1 MHHVPIKESRTL
13 LAIPLAATAL
23 AAFLTFDPQGWLGDV
38 IMDSLTGA
46 LAAFGAL
53 FAGVRLAL
61 GVDSQ
66 QGRRLWQCILAIF
79 VLVAIGE
86 FVEPYTDQLER
97 QLGLDIDVDI
107 DHLLLLAV
115 APIALWFISKLEPMP
130 RWASASVIAGFILQI
145 AATILDVYEHTTNA
159 RAHVRADLIELYTDM
174 AQFLSMQFYMLAAF
188 LIIAEVKAYQL
199 QGNGAIIED
208 RIWPPATSMLAPL
221 RYRNRPISRLR
232 RTYNRALWRSLPLW
246 KLPIAV
252 VAIPVWPFAVLASS
266 IRQLRR
272 HGGRTKALSGR
283 SYRAQMADH
292 FVIGVTANFWPNQY
306 YKFELYRP
314 ELRPRAYEYLRRTE
328 TKRGLFKLLRY
339 DHSDRGRF
347 GDKLLFFQACE
358 EAGVR
363 SVPVIL
369 AVEHGAIV
377 HPDSGRAPSLP
388 RAGLFLKPR
397 SGRGGSGAEIVRY
410 EAGGYVLM
418 DGRTLTEEQLI
429 AELMA
434 RSVSCPLLVEPRLT
448 NHPALSAVHMNALA
462 TVRVL
467 TATDV
472 RGRGKVLAAA
482 LRMPSRAESVID
494 NFHAGGIASA
504 VDIETGALGPA
515 TDLGL
520 KDDTAWHRRH
530 PVTDG
535 QIEGLR
541 VPHWQE
547 MVQLAEISHTKLAD
561 RIVIGWDIAPLP
573 DGPCI
578 IEANAAPDLD
588 IIQRTMRAPLGNGE
602 LGRLMAYHLEAQ
614 AAASR

>member
-1 MHHVPIKESRTL
+1 MHQVPIKESRTL
-13 LAIPLAATAL
+13 LVIPLAATAL
-23 AAFLTFDPQGWLGDV
+23 AVFLTLDPQGWLSDV

-46 LAAFGAL
+46 LATFGAL

-86 FVEPYTDQLER
+86 FVEPYTDRLEQR
-97 QLGLDIDVDI
+97 LGLDNI

-115 APIALWFISKLEPMP
+115 APIALRFTSKLEPMP
-130 RWASASVIAGFILQI
+130 RWARASLMAGFIFQI
-145 AATILDVYEHTTNA
+145 TATVLDVYDDRMAA
-159 RAHVRADLIELYTDM
+159 RFDIGADKVELYTDM

-188 LIIAEVKAYQL
+188 LIIAEIKAYQL

-208 RIWPPATSMLAPL
+208 RVWPPAVSMLAPL
-221 RYRNRPISRLR
+221 RYRNKPINQLR
-232 RTYNRALWRSLPLW
+232 RSYHRALWRSLPLW
-246 KLPIAV
+246 NLPIAV
-252 VAIPVWPFAVLASS
+252 VAIPIWPFAVLAASA
-266 IRQLRR
+266 RQVRR
-272 HGGRTKALSGR
+272 YGARTKALSGR
-283 SYRAQMADH
+283 SYVEQMNDH
-292 FVIGVTANFWPNQY
+292 FIIGMTANFWPHQY

-328 TKRGLFKLLRY
+328 TKGGLYKLLRT
-339 DHSDRGRF
+339 DRSEENRF
-347 GDKLLFFQACE
+347 GDKLRFFRACE
-358 EAGVR
+358 GAGIR

-369 AVEHGAIV
+369 AFEHGTIV
-377 HPDSGRAPSLP
+377 HPLAGQPPSLP
-388 RAGLFLKPR
+388 RSDLFLKPQR
-397 SGRGGSGAEIVRY
+397 GRGGRGAEIVRY
-410 EAGGYVLM
+410 EAGGYILM

-429 AELMA
+429 AALA
-434 RSVSCPLLVEPRLT
+434 AKSVDRTLLVQPRLE

-467 TATDV
+467 TATDM

-504 VDIETGALGPA
+504 VDVETGVLGPA

-520 KDDTAWHRRH
+520 RHDTAWHRRH

-547 MVQLAEISHTKLAD
+547 MVQLAEIGHTKLAD

-588 IIQRTMRAPLGNGE
+588 IIQRTMRAPLGNTE
-602 LGRLMAYHLEAQ
+602 LGRLMAYHLEAHAP
-614 AAASR
+614 AA

>member
-1 MHHVPIKESRTL
+1 MHQVPIKESRTL

-23 AAFLTFDPQGWLGDV
+23 AAFLTLDPQGWLGDV
-38 IMDSLTGA
+38 ILDSLTGA
-46 LAAFGAL
+46 LATFGAL
-53 FAGVRLAL
+53 FAGLRLAL
-61 GVDSQ
+61 GADSQ
-66 QGRRLWQCILAIF
+66 QSRRLWQCILAIF
-79 VLVAIGE
+79 VLVGIGE
-86 FVEPYTDQLER
+86 FVEPYTDRIEQHMK
-97 QLGLDIDVDI
+97 IDNI

-115 APIALWFISKLEPMP
+115 APIALWFISKLELMP
-130 RWASASVIAGFILQI
+130 RWSRATLIAGFIFQI
-145 AATILDVYEHTTNA
+145 AATVLDVYDHRMAA
-159 RAHVRADLIELYTDM
+159 RFAMGADTVELYTDM

-188 LIIAEVKAYQL
+188 LIFAEVKAHQL
-199 QGNGAIIED
+199 RQASGVILEH
-208 RIWPPATSMLAPL
+208 RIWPPAINTLAPA
-221 RYRNRPISRLR
+221 RYQNKPIGALR
-232 RTYNRALWRSLPLW
+232 RAYDRALWRSLPLW

-252 VAIPVWPFAVLASS
+252 VAIPIWPFAVLAASA
-266 IRQLRR
+266 RQVRR
-272 HGGRTKALSGR
+272 YGARTKSLSGR
-283 SYRAQMADH
+283 SYVEQMNDH
-292 FVIGVTANFWPNQY
+292 FVIGITANFWPHQY

-328 TKRGLFKLLRY
+328 TKGGLYKLLRT
-339 DHSDRGRF
+339 DRSEENRF
-347 GDKLLFFQACE
+347 GDKLRFFRACE
-358 EAGVR
+358 GASIR

-369 AVEHGAIV
+369 AFEHGTIV
-377 HPDSGRAPSLP
+377 HPVSGQPPSLP
-388 RAGLFLKPR
+388 SSDLFLKPQR
-397 SGRGGSGAEIVRY
+397 GRGGRGAEIIRY

-418 DGRTLTEEQLI
+418 DGNTLTEEQLV
-429 AELMA
+429 AALVA
-434 RSVSCPLLVEPRLT
+434 RSVDLPLLVQPRLE

-467 TATDV
+467 TATDM

-504 VDIETGALGPA
+504 VDVATGVLGPA

-520 KDDTAWHRRH
+520 RDETAWHRRH

-547 MVQLAEISHTKLAD
+547 MVQLAAIGHTKLAD

-588 IIQRTMRAPLGNGE
+588 IIQRTMRAPLGNTE